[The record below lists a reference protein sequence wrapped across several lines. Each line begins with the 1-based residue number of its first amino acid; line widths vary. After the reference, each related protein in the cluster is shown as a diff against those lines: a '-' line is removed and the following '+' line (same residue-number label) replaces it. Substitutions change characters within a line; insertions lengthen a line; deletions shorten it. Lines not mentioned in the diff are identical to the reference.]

1 MDRASLIAQIHDA
14 PVMAVIVVTG
24 GGAQAIA
31 DILAVPGASRTLL
44 EALVPYSEKS
54 LAEFLGSSPGQAVS
68 AETAAASRPSSVST
82 RNGATRGRFSPS
94 DRARVYSHARH

>member
-1 MDRASLIAQIHDA
+1 MARLEICETGSSFTLILLRFAFCLASILCLLTFFVPMEKATLIAQIHDA

-44 EALVPYSEKS
+44 EALVPYSDKS
-54 LAEFLGSSPGQAVS
+54 LTKFLGSSP
-68 AETAAASRPSSVST
+68 
-82 RNGATRGRFSPS
+82 
-94 DRARVYSHARH
+94 